1 MNRKTPGTDQPS
13 VTWAVFSSSWRRPLL
28 IGGLIA
34 CLAGSPAA
42 AQAQER
48 IDPAPFLKTLQEDPD
63 DRNALLQMGLYY
75 TMEKNYGKAVETYFR
90 LLKVDPNNF
99 HAYNNLGIIYK
110 KVGQLKDSLH
120 CYGQAMKL
128 DPSNPWVPYN
138 MGLAYE
144 SMGRMQEARE
154 SYGKALSLNPDFSQA
169 LQRLRDLSGSEQTA
183 PLPPPTSILVAGG
196 SDNAPRVL
204 NAGDLGKP
212 AEPPTTARVVA
223 DTAVKPVATPAAKPA
238 DAARKTDDAGKK
250 PPAKASESPGPM
262 VRTIRGGAG
271 APLYNKAM
279 DALEKDDLN
288 AAIEN
293 YILCILKD
301 RDFLA
306 EPDNGLIGKAL
317 ELLKDR
323 PNSLGDG
330 LFYRGYLYSINGN
343 LDEAEKDMQ
352 SYMSRGNKAPFFF
365 EAKDL
370 IDEFERRREA
380 AKQAAA
386 KAAEKAAMASLS
398 AFLEKPETATFT
410 PRPKDVVLKEMDVE
424 QIIDEAK
431 KFSRDTRFTDAL
443 AVLRVGME
451 KAPDNPQLLVAAANI
466 YTDLFL
472 SKNDREAGKMAR
484 DLFTKVASLVPP
496 DSKEGKLAQSMLQE
510 LAPRLQ

>member
-1 MNRKTPGTDQPS
+1 MDTRKT
-13 VTWAVFSSSWRRPLL
+13 LL
-28 IGGLIA
+28 IGCFLA
-34 CLAGSPAA
+34 CFSFASTCVR
-42 AQAQER
+42 AQDK
-48 IDPAPFLKTLQEDPD
+48 IDPAPLQKTLQEDPD
-63 DRNALLQMGLYY
+63 DRNALLQMGLYH
-75 TMEKNYGKAVETYFR
+75 TMEKNYGKAVEMYFR

-110 KVGQLKDSLH
+110 KVGQLKDSIY
-120 CYGQAMKL
+120 CYEQAMKL
-128 DPSNPWVPYN
+128 DPANPWVPYN

-169 LQRLRDLSGSEQTA
+169 LQRLRDLSGSEQQTA
-183 PLPPPTSILVAGG
+183 PLPPPTGILVAGG
-196 SDNAPRVL
+196 SDNSPREL
-204 NAGDLGKP
+204 TAGDLGKRP
-212 AEPPTTARVVA
+212 DTGTVARVVS
-223 DTAVKPVATPAAKPA
+223 DPNAKPA
-238 DAARKTDDAGKK
+238 PKK
-250 PPAKASESPGPM
+250 PQATTPPTESSTRPPPKSSGSAGLM

-293 YILCILKD
+293 YVLCILKD
-301 RDFLA
+301 RDFLS

-323 PNSLGDG
+323 PNSLSDG

-343 LDEAEKDMQ
+343 LDDAEKDMQ
-352 SYMSRGNKAPFFF
+352 SYLARGNKAPFYF

-370 IDEFERRREA
+370 INEFERRREA

-386 KAAEKAAMASLS
+386 KAAEKAALASMA
-398 AFLEKPETATFT
+398 AFLEKPETASFT
-410 PRPKDVVLKEMDVE
+410 PRPKDVVLKEMEVD
-424 QIIDEAK
+424 QIIEEAK

-443 AVLRVGME
+443 AILRVGME
-451 KAPDNPQLLVAAANI
+451 KAPDNPQLVMTAANI

-484 DLFTKVASLVPP
+484 DLFAKVASLVPP

-510 LAPRLQ
+510 LSARMQ